1 MRENSRAPILT
12 KMNFGLYLWGERG
25 FEEGR
30 REDRR
35 ERGKEWEMEGR
46 RERGKKGR
54 RERKE
59 EKRSN
64 GIECEDT
71 RIIDK

>member
-1 MRENSRAPILT
+1 
-12 KMNFGLYLWGERG
+12 
-25 FEEGR
+25 
-30 REDRR
+30 
-35 ERGKEWEMEGR
+35 MEGR